1 MNKHNFPL
9 FIDRGNFEKLQSKD
23 FNILKN
29 YSSISVNGNQNVSLL
44 TTCYLIELNRYLSK
58 LIYNSALDDSFYPEL
73 GKLTD
78 KEKKY
83 VEDMLHYNL
92 VEDKA
97 HSEKYY
103 DITVLEDSSVLVIVE
118 NGFLAYVMENKEN
131 LLKFFLD
138 YLRHSYKYGLSYYEI
153 MKVYLKLKFKD
164 FYFELLKS
172 RLT

>member
-1 MNKHNFPL
+1 M
-9 FIDRGNFEKLQSKD
+9 FIDRNSFESLQSKD

-58 LIYNSALDDSFYPEL
+58 LICNSALDDSFYPEL

-103 DITVLEDSSVLVIVE
+103 DITVLEDSSVLVVVE

-131 LLKFFLD
+131 LTKFFLD
-138 YLRHSYKYGLSYYEI
+138 YLRHSYKYGLSYFEI
-153 MKVYLKLKFKD
+153 MKVYLNLKFKD

-172 RLT
+172 RLI